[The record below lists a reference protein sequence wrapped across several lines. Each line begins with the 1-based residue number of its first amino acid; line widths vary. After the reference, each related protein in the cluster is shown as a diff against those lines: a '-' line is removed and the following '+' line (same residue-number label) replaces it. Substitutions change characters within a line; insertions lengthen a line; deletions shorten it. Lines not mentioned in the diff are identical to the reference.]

1 MRILLVEDDAA
12 LGGAVSAHLALAGH
26 AVDRVSS
33 RMEAAAA
40 LEGHEH
46 GMVLLDIGLPDG
58 SGLHVLRGLRGR
70 GDWRPVIILTARDQI
85 SDRIEGLKAGAD
97 DYLVKPFDIGE
108 LQARIA
114 AAVRRSATR
123 PDAEIR
129 RGPVRLNRE
138 ERRAHVDDREVI
150 LTAREWAI
158 LDRLLQR
165 RGAVVSREQIEEAIY
180 AFGKEVESNAV
191 EVYVSRIRKKLGAAL
206 IETLRGVGYRVP
218 A

>member
-1 MRILLVEDDAA
+1 M
-12 LGGAVSAHLALAGH
+12 
-26 AVDRVSS
+26 
-33 RMEAAAA
+33 
-40 LEGHEH
+40 
-46 GMVLLDIGLPDG
+46 
-58 SGLHVLRGLRGR
+58 
-70 GDWRPVIILTARDQI
+70 
-85 SDRIEGLKAGAD
+85 
-97 DYLVKPFDIGE
+97 
-108 LQARIA
+108 
-114 AAVRRSATR
+114 
-123 PDAEIR
+123 
-129 RGPVRLNRE
+129 RLNRE